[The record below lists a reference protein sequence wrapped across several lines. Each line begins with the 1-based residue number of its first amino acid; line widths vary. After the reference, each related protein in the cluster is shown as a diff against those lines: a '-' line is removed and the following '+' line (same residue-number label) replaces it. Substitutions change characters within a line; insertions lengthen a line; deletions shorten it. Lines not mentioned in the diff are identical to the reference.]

1 MYTKKI
7 TKKIFKIKDKD
18 AFYNLKD
25 MFTRAYMIDDYSL
38 YSKEYFK
45 IQEQYFSV
53 LEKSLTTKKVKTD
66 AVFFENYKDIQKNY
80 PKKFLNKIVDLF
92 NKDSIYRVHGT
103 TSKDAATSILKNG
116 LNIYA
121 ENPTLDHTSLNIG
134 YQNQKKLLEI
144 LLNYEHKGPLKHLII
159 IDAKDENIIIK
170 ENEHGKEFGNI
181 PPQFIK
187 GYIDVENKK
196 VHYNKEWQ
204 GECINQKAE
213 QNTQLFSLVEE
224 KDNNKNLILES
235 LIERVS
241 DKRIDKVYDLED
253 YNKNHMNELLSDQ
266 RGFLESI
273 DRGYCETEK
282 SDLVFKEFKNRRET
296 FSEYLNSPEYNK
308 TLNNL
313 ETKEYKKISPSNEK
327 HSSNQKNQGLSLDKA
342 DNLF

>member
-7 TKKIFKIKDKD
+7 TKKILKIKDKD

-25 MFTRAYMIDDYSL
+25 MFTKAYMIDDYSL

-53 LEKSLTTKKVKTD
+53 LEKSLTTKKVKTE
-66 AVFFENYKDIQKNY
+66 AVFYENYKDIQKNY
-80 PKKFLNKIVDLF
+80 PKKFLSQIIDLF

-103 TSKDAATSILKNG
+103 TSKDAATSILKKG

-121 ENPTLDHTSLNIG
+121 ENPCLNHTSLNVG
-134 YQNQKKLLEI
+134 YQDQKKLLET
-144 LLNYEHKGPLKHLII
+144 LLNYEHRGPLKHLII

-187 GYIDVENKK
+187 GYINVENKK

-213 QNTQLFSLVEE
+213 QNTQLFSLGE
-224 KDNNKNLILES
+224 KKENNENWILE
-235 LIERVS
+235 LLMKDVGKKYIN
-241 DKRIDKVYDLED
+241 KLHDLED
-253 YNKNHMNELLSDQ
+253 YNRNHMNELLSDQ
-266 RGFLESI
+266 LGFLESI
-273 DRGYCETEK
+273 DRGHCEMDK
-282 SDLVFKEFKNRRET
+282 ADSFLKNFKRDHKI
-296 FSEYLNSPEYNK
+296 FSEYLASDEYNK
-308 TLNNL
+308 ILNNF
-313 ETKEYKKISPSNEK
+313 ETEEYKRISSSNEK
-327 HSSNQKNQGLSLDKA
+327 QSSNQKSQGLSLDNT
-342 DNLF
+342 DDLF